1 MPLPLPQESSVRLA
15 VLGELAA
22 GGMGRIDLARVVG
35 AEEWVV
41 AVKRLHPH
49 LARDAHFASMF
60 LDEVRVAGLLRHPN
74 IVEIVGWGRDD
85 EGIFLAMEFVSG
97 APLSHVAFTGRMAGA
112 PLPEHL
118 VAFVGARIADALAVA
133 HDLCGADGQPLGIIH
148 RDVTPSNVLLGFDG
162 TVKLTDFG
170 VAKAAGRAT
179 QTATGVLKGKVG
191 YMSPEYA
198 KGRAFDRRSDVYSEG
213 VVLYELCCGA
223 RPFHAEHD
231 WELLRLIAEAAPP
244 PLPEV
249 APGTSPELARLVHG
263 MLEKDPARR
272 PQDAGTVRRALDA
285 WLAARGASRA
295 RLEAE
300 LGAYVLRFGGDRP
313 RDIAALLAL
322 PGEEVR
328 RRDAGRT
335 HTLTELYA
343 VGERAATLRKA
354 APVRRRD
361 TGPQTREVA
370 ARPSAQVLE
379 GWPQA
384 LASPP
389 ALADGGYQQ
398 AGPSA
403 QPALPSSP
411 SEDVEDATQVYDPT
425 AAPRGGHGDDHDETL
440 TVPIP
445 PGHPLRSAATGAAA
459 KAGGTRRSS
468 AQHRRPLPPG
478 EARASVSRAKLI
490 AAALASFVI
499 VALIMSAALVAATS
513 GRDDRG
519 NGASGSPPAAGH

>member
-35 AEEWVV
+35 AEDWVV

-60 LDEVRVAGLLRHPN
+60 LDEVRVAGSLRHPN
-74 IVEIVGWGRDD
+74 IVEIVGWGRDED
-85 EGIFLAMEFVSG
+85 GIFLAMEFVSG
-97 APLSHVAFTGRMAGA
+97 APLSHVAFTGRMAGF
-112 PLPEHL
+112 PLPEPL
-118 VAFVGARIADALAVA
+118 VAFVGARIAEALAAA
-133 HDLCGADGQPLGIIH
+133 HDLCGVDGQPLGIIH

-162 TVKLTDFG
+162 AVKLTDFG

-231 WELLRLIAEAAPP
+231 WELLRLIAEQR
-244 PLPEV
+244 PLPLLQV
-249 APGTSPELARLVHG
+249 APGVSPELAQLVHG
-263 MLEKDPARR
+263 MLEKDPGRR
-272 PQDAGTVRRALDA
+272 PPHAEAVRRVLDG
-285 WLAARGASRA
+285 WLAARGASRV

-313 RDIAALLAL
+313 REIAALLAL

-343 VGERAATLRKA
+343 VGERAATWRLGTPA
-354 APVRRRD
+354 RRRE

-370 ARPSAQVLE
+370 ARPSGQVLE

-384 LASPP
+384 PVSYPVPPEGAYTDGGPSPPSTASPE
-389 ALADGGYQQ
+389 G
-398 AGPSA
+398 
-403 QPALPSSP
+403 
-411 SEDVEDATQVYDPT
+411 EEVEDATQVYDPT
-425 AAPRGGHGDDHDETL
+425 AQPHVAHGGDHEETV
-440 TVPIP
+440 TVAMP
-445 PGHPLRSAATGAAA
+445 PGHPAPLEPPTAGPRSGRTRPFSEPHGRSLQSVDGRGR
-459 KAGGTRRSS
+459 AG
-468 AQHRRPLPPG
+468 
-478 EARASVSRAKLI
+478 VSRAKLTPRR
-490 AAALASFVI
+490 SRR
-499 VALIMSAALVAATS
+499 S
-513 GRDDRG
+513 
-519 NGASGSPPAAGH
+519 

>member
-49 LARDAHFASMF
+49 LARDAHFTSMF
-60 LDEVRVAGLLRHPN
+60 LDEVRVAGSLRHPN

-97 APLSHVAFTGRMAGA
+97 APLSHVAFTGRIAGS
-112 PLPEHL
+112 PMPEHL
-118 VAFVGARIADALAVA
+118 VAFVGARVAEALSVA
-133 HDLCGADGQPLGIIH
+133 HELRGPDGQPLGIIH

-162 TVKLTDFG
+162 AVKLTDFG

-198 KGRAFDRRSDVYSEG
+198 KGRGFDGRSDVYSEG

-231 WELLRLIAEAAPP
+231 WELLRLIAEEPPP
-244 PLPEV
+244 PLLQT
-249 APGTSPELARLVHG
+249 APGLSPALVGLVHG
-263 MLEKDPARR
+263 MLEKEPARR
-272 PQDAGTVRRALDA
+272 PQNAGAVQRALDG
-285 WLAARGASRA
+285 WLAARGAVRG

-300 LGAYVLRFGGDRP
+300 LGAYVQRFGGDRP
-313 RDIAALLAL
+313 REIAALLAL

-343 VGERAATLRKA
+343 VGDRARTLRKGT
-354 APVRRRD
+354 PVARPEPPRRRD

-370 ARPSAQVLE
+370 ARPAAQVLE

-384 LASPP
+384 PAPATSSAFTPVTAASGR
-389 ALADGGYQQ
+389 DV
-398 AGPSA
+398 
-403 QPALPSSP
+403 
-411 SEDVEDATQVYDPT
+411 EEVEDATQVYDPM
-425 AAPRGGHGDDHDETL
+425 AGRGQREEETV
-440 TVPIP
+440 TVAMQSGPALYP
-445 PGHPLRSAATGAAA
+445 PSPQSSRSTVRSAATAPFADQHS
-459 KAGGTRRSS
+459 RSLS
-468 AQHRRPLPPG
+468 TASRRRPAP
-478 EARASVSRAKLI
+478 ASRAKLI

-499 VALIMSAALVAATS
+499 VALLMSAALVAATG
-513 GRDDRG
+513 GRDGRS
-519 NGASGSPPAAGH
+519 NGAGGPPPGTGP